1 MHTQVMSNNNG
12 TGAQVNDL
20 VAQVISVVEDN
31 KKLKVK
37 LAKSI
42 KEKNK
47 KLVEMEMVKSFYKEK
62 YFQSIKEKNEM
73 EDVEEENK
81 RLKVT
86 HKEQV
91 LKLKQDHSK
100 KIQRMKKKQSDEL
113 SRMRQNFQARF
124 VCPITQDVMED
135 PVLVAQTGNTYE
147 RRAVEEWFARSNTD
161 PLTNE
166 KLEVATLIPNN
177 VLRCAE

>member
-42 KEKNK
+42 KEKN
-47 KLVEMEMVKSFYKEK
+47 EM
-62 YFQSIKEKNEM
+62 
-73 EDVEEENK
+73 EEENK
-81 RLKVT
+81 KLKVT

-147 RRAVEEWFARSNTD
+147 RRAVGEWFARSNTD
-161 PLTNE
+161 PLTNAE
-166 KLEVATLIPNN
+166 LEDATLIPNN
-177 VLRCAE
+177 VLR

>member
-1 MHTQVMSNNNG
+1 MHAQVMSNNNG

-20 VAQVISVVEDN
+20 VATKEEN
-31 KKLKVK
+31 KKLVEMVKSLRQENTKKLVQLLEMKEDNEKLVNQLEVK

-91 LKLKQDHSK
+91 LKLK
-100 KIQRMKKKQSDEL
+100 
-113 SRMRQNFQARF
+113 
-124 VCPITQDVMED
+124 
-135 PVLVAQTGNTYE
+135 
-147 RRAVEEWFARSNTD
+147 
-161 PLTNE
+161 
-166 KLEVATLIPNN
+166 
-177 VLRCAE
+177 

>member
-1 MHTQVMSNNNG
+1 MHAQVMSNNNG

-42 KEKNK
+42 KEKN
-47 KLVEMEMVKSFYKEK
+47 EM
-62 YFQSIKEKNEM
+62 
-73 EDVEEENK
+73 EEENK
-81 RLKVT
+81 KLKVT

-91 LKLKQDHSK
+91 LKKNK
-100 KIQRMKKKQSDEL
+100 MMKRMKKQSDEL
-113 SRMRQNFQARF
+113 SLTMKNFQARF

-147 RRAVEEWFARSNTD
+147 RRAVRRAVEEWFARSNTD

-166 KLEVATLIPNN
+166 ELEDATLIPNN